1 MIRILGEK
9 GGVAG
14 INFAPHFLQPDTT
27 SDTST
32 VELMVRHLNHM
43 KNVGGEDV
51 VALGSDF
58 DGILGDLEVDSINK
72 VPMIFDALRRDGW
85 SQGQIEKL
93 AYKNTLRVIK
103 EAMK

>member
-1 MIRILGEK
+1 
-9 GGVAG
+9 
-14 INFAPHFLQPDTT
+14 
-27 SDTST
+27 
-32 VELMVRHLNHM
+32 
-43 KNVGGEDV
+43 

-85 SQGQIEKL
+85 STGQIEKF
-93 AYKNTLRVIK
+93 AYKNTLRVMK